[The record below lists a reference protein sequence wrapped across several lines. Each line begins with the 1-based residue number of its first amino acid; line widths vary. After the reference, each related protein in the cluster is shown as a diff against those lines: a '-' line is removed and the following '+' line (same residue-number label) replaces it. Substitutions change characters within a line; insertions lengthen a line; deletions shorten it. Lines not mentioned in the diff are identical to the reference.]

1 MTKDECISRLK
12 TAQKNKKEL
21 RKIKLQLLKE
31 IEQLKLMLRALE
43 EEEEEEDD
51 ERKYWTSKLML
62 RALEEEE
69 QWAN

>member
-1 MTKDECISRLK
+1 MTKQECMSRLQ

-31 IEQLKLMLRALE
+31 IEQLKLMLRAL
-43 EEEEEEDD
+43 D
-51 ERKYWTSKLML
+51 
-62 RALEEEE
+62 EEE